1 MSGRVESDSGDQ
13 WLAHTGCGHWLVS
26 GITPCGGEEGI
37 VAHTS
42 HKLERLGDEV
52 ILAFRHLVG
61 NLSVARARALSV
73 ELLSRGGVNGG

>member
-1 MSGRVESDSGDQ
+1 MFGRVESGSGGQ
-13 WLAHTGCGHWLVS
+13 WLAHTGCGYWLVS

-37 VAHTS
+37 VVHTS

-61 NLSVARARALSV
+61 NLSVTRARALSV
-73 ELLSRGGVNGG
+73 ELPWRGVNGG